1 MNIKVNGK
9 DVPFPDARMTYDR
22 LCLLAGVDVEQNPSA
37 TYRQP
42 NGACGVLWRGN
53 MAPVVEGA
61 RFTVYQTGMA

>member
-37 TYRQP
+37 TYRMS
-42 NGACGVLWRGN
+42 NGTCGILWRGN
-53 MAPVVEGA
+53 TAPVAEGG
-61 RFTVYQTGMA
+61 RFSVYHTGMA